1 MWVDVISITLHY
13 IIREMYERQVIINV
27 SKELRE
33 QIKTLKRELTYEQF
47 IFELVKKNS
56 ELPQTQS
63 VKTPKRS
70 NKGSKLKWVAL

>member
-1 MWVDVISITLHY
+1 
-13 IIREMYERQVIINV
+13 MYERQVIINV

-56 ELPQTQS
+56 ELPQTQG
-63 VKTPKRS
+63 VKNPKRQI
-70 NKGSKLKWVAL
+70 KGAKLK